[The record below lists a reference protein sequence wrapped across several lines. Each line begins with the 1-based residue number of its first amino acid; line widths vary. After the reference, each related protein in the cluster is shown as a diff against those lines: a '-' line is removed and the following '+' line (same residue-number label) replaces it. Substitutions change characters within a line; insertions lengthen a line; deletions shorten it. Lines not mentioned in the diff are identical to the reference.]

1 MLNITSIYL
10 KYYSIQKY
18 WNFQDTAFIK
28 TQIIPF
34 NNHVI
39 AENGKG
45 KQGFQE
51 GWRKLYV
58 PFWTQITRFNKT
70 HFHSPSGVKM
80 YAKNVSTWFQSFY
93 DDIDLNRLE
102 FDEKVISNPQGKLRN
117 RERHGLQ

>member
-18 WNFQDTAFIK
+18 WNFQDIEFVK

-45 KQGFQE
+45 KQVIQE

-58 PFWTQITRFNKT
+58 PFWTQIAR
-70 HFHSPSGVKM
+70 S
-80 YAKNVSTWFQSFY
+80 VSLKHKY
-93 DDIDLNRLE
+93 
-102 FDEKVISNPQGKLRN
+102 G
-117 RERHGLQ
+117 